1 MENKKI
7 SFGMEEIRERY
18 GCGQSAAYRIIRE
31 VKSLFPHGGKLGAG
45 KVLPAE
51 LEYWENYIEPKE
63 QICAGEKAASTE
75 ATCEQ
80 GARHKTVCI

>member
-7 SFGMEEIRERY
+7 SFGMEEIRARY
-18 GCGQSAAYRIIRE
+18 GCGQSTAYRIIRE

-51 LEYWENYIEPKE
+51 LEYWENYIEPKA
-63 QICAGEKAASTE
+63 QTRAGEKDTSMDAS
-75 ATCEQ
+75 CEQ
-80 GARHKTVCI
+80 GARRKTVCV